1 LKRLRDVLV
10 GWGLLGLFAL
20 AAIESAGIPNPGG
33 TDAVLLLLTIA
44 GQDWLL
50 CAFAASAGSL
60 VGSLVF
66 YEITRKGGEALLARY
81 TSSGR
86 GARFKNWYHRYGLV
100 TVFIAALV
108 PIPVMPFKV
117 FAACAGALGV
127 KRVRYMAVLALAR
140 IPRYLGVAY
149 LGAQL
154 GENSTTWLKTHV
166 WHLAGLALALLV
178 LLFALV
184 RWMDKN
190 RTPTSLVE

>member
-1 LKRLRDVLV
+1 LKRVRDVLV
-10 GWGLLGLFAL
+10 GWGPLGLFAL

-44 GQDWLL
+44 GQNWLL
-50 CAFAASAGSL
+50 CAFVAAAGSL
-60 VGSLVF
+60 IGSLVF
-66 YEITRKGGEALLARY
+66 YEITRKGGEALLAKY

-86 GARFKNWYHRYGLV
+86 GARFKRWYQRYGLV

-127 KRVRYMAVLALAR
+127 KRTRYVAVLALAR
-140 IPRYLGVAY
+140 VPRYLGLAY
-149 LGAQL
+149 LGAQF
-154 GENSTTWLKTHV
+154 GENSTAWLKLHV
-166 WHLAGLALALLV
+166 WHLAGLALALGV

-184 RWMDKN
+184 RWSD
-190 RTPTSLVE
+190 RERVPAIPH

>member
-1 LKRLRDVLV
+1 MKRLRDVLV
-10 GWGLLGLFAL
+10 GWGPVGLFAL

-33 TDAVLLLLTIA
+33 TDAVLLLLAIA
-44 GQDWLL
+44 GQNWWW
-50 CAFAASAGSL
+50 CAFVAAAGSL
-60 VGSLVF
+60 VGSSIF

-81 TSSGR
+81 TSGGR
-86 GARFKNWYHRYGLV
+86 GARFKTWYRRYGLV

-117 FAACAGALGV
+117 FAACAGAMGV
-127 KRVRYMAVLALAR
+127 KRVRYMLVLALAR

-154 GENSTTWLKTHV
+154 GENSTLWLKTHV
-166 WHLAGLALALLV
+166 WHLTGLAVGLAV

-184 RWMDKN
+184 RWADKG
-190 RTPTSLVE
+190 RAPASVT